1 MSKKD
6 PTIKANLIIDMKS
19 NLPVYIGLITVLFIV
34 RLPSFFFSVFDWD
47 ESTLILIGQSILNGY
62 IPYVDAWDIKPPLS
76 FHIYALFIFLF
87 GKSIISIRIGG
98 FLCIYIASILIYKTG
113 EVIHN
118 KTTGIISALFLI
130 VFVSLGPSGLSTM
143 TEHILLIP
151 VSFIFYLLLTTDIN
165 KKLVFVIGITLG
177 TAILIRTNMVFESF
191 AVCIILLSGLLNPG
205 TKYFYRIKRCF
216 ILIMGI
222 SIPIIFIVYY
232 YFSNNLLDLLIKTNV
247 TTIFT
252 YTGTGEASFLYKAHV
267 FIYNIE
273 QNIRINLLLWTTF
286 FFGTIYL
293 IFLKKFKN
301 KFLLISMIF
310 FTTQI
315 LSLFMIGQPFGHHY
329 LITSMPIM
337 CLISGVA
344 LSQWLS
350 ENKIK
355 KISCFITIMLIAT
368 GVIYSLQENIF
379 KNYREIFS
387 QLMRK
392 QPLLNDSCYKITR
405 FLKDADVKDQYIYM
419 VNSCQIVYW
428 LTENRYPTKYIH
440 PSNLLLKEY
449 MLKIIDGPNATK
461 EKELLKILSKS
472 PQFIIWKQTSWPQQ
486 LEDFKKILDN
496 EIHFNYKLINTIDIY
511 YHIYRR
517 ESPKQVK

>member
-1 MSKKD
+1 MN
-6 PTIKANLIIDMKS
+6 T
-19 NLPVYIGLITVLFIV
+19 NLPVYIGLIIALFLV

-47 ESTLILIGQSILNGY
+47 ESTLILVGQSILNGD
-62 IPYVDAWDIKPPLS
+62 IPYVDAWEIKPPFS
-76 FHIYALFIFLF
+76 FSIYALFIILF
-87 GKSIISIRIGG
+87 GKSIISIRLGG
-98 FLCIYIASILIYKTG
+98 FLCIYIASIITYKIG
-113 EVIHN
+113 ELIHN

-165 KKLVFVIGITLG
+165 KKLAFITGVTLG
-177 TAILIRTNMVFESF
+177 IAILIRTNMVFESF
-191 AVCIILLSGLLNPG
+191 AVCMILLSGLLNPSI
-205 TKYFYRIKRCF
+205 KFFDRIKRCF

-222 SIPIIFIVYY
+222 STPIVLTVYY
-232 YFSNNLLDLLIKTNV
+232 YFFNNLLDLFIKTNI

-252 YTGTGEASFLYKAHV
+252 YIGIEEAPFLNKV
-267 FIYNIE
+267 NVLFYNIG

-293 IFLKKFKN
+293 IFLKKFKH
-301 KFLLISMIF
+301 KFLLIAMII
-310 FTTQI
+310 FTIQI
-315 LSLFMIGQPFGHHY
+315 LSLFIIGQPFGHHY
-329 LITSMPIM
+329 FITSMPIM

-350 ENKIK
+350 ENKARG
-355 KISCFITIMLIAT
+355 KIYYITIAFIVAGLF
-368 GVIYSLQENIF
+368 YSLQGNVITHY
-379 KNYREIFS
+379 KEIS
-387 QLMRK
+387 SRLIQK
-392 QPLLNDSCYKITR
+392 QPLLNDSCYKIVR
-405 FLKDADVKDQYIYM
+405 FLKNENVKDQYIYM

-428 LTENRYPTKYIH
+428 LTENRYPTKYVH

-472 PQFIIWKQTSWPQQ
+472 PQFIIWKQTLWPEQ
-486 LEDFKKILDN
+486 LEEFKKILDN
-496 EIHFNYKLINTIDIY
+496 EIQANYKLIKTIDNY
-511 YHIYRR
+511 YYLYKRD
-517 ESPKQVK
+517 SPK